1 MIKYIDGRSQLYN
14 VSDIMKSVNNYMNIL
29 DAGEEST
36 EQLHLMMMQ
45 EYEKCYEYMD
55 SLNQGYMVTPYNP
68 IPFQGKK
75 GKIKEIIKRI
85 IRKCIVWYT
94 TDLCNQQT
102 NINSTMVYLMNHQL
116 YIMQGLIDEN
126 KKLHDKLDELTH
138 NREGKDE

>member
-14 VSDIMKSVNNYMNIL
+14 VSDIMNSVNNYMNVL
-29 DAGEEST
+29 DAEEEST
-36 EQLHLMMMQ
+36 EQLHLMMMR
-45 EYEKCYEYMD
+45 EYEKCYDYMD
-55 SLNQGYMVTPYNP
+55 NLNQGYMVTPYNP

-75 GKIKEIIKRI
+75 GKIKEIIKRV

-102 NINSTMVYLMNHQL
+102 NINSTMVSLMNHQL
-116 YIMQGLIDEN
+116 YIMQALIDEN

>member
-14 VSDIMKSVNNYMNIL
+14 VSDIMNSVNNYMNVL
-29 DAGEEST
+29 DAEEEST
-36 EQLHLMMMQ
+36 EQLHLMMMR
-45 EYEKCYEYMD
+45 EYEKCYD
-55 SLNQGYMVTPYNP
+55 NLNQGYMVTPYNP

-75 GKIKEIIKRI
+75 GKIKEIIKRV

-116 YIMQGLIDEN
+116 YIMQALIDEN

>member
-14 VSDIMKSVNNYMNIL
+14 VSDIMKSVNNYMNVL

-45 EYEKCYEYMD
+45 EYEKCYDYMD
-55 SLNQGYMVTPYNP
+55 SLNQGYMVTPSNP

-75 GKIKEIIKRI
+75 GKIKEIIKRV

>member
-14 VSDIMKSVNNYMNIL
+14 VSDIMNSVNNYMNVL
-29 DAGEEST
+29 DAEEEST
-36 EQLHLMMMQ
+36 EQLHLMMMR
-45 EYEKCYEYMD
+45 EYEKCYDYMD
-55 SLNQGYMVTPYNP
+55 NLNQGYMVTPYNP

-75 GKIKEIIKRI
+75 GKIKEIIKRV
-85 IRKCIVWYT
+85 IRKCTVWYT

-116 YIMQGLIDEN
+116 YIMQALIDEN